1 MNTLVNGFVLWCVR
15 AVIMGLVA
23 KKREPVDDLID
34 GLVWMRRTDDRSAE
48 RPMVRHV
55 QTRAGHIGYRDQL
68 DRARR
73 FLERMEQSVD
83 DMDDEGMTDVDF
95 QDMVWAF
102 FQNCWHVKDWV
113 DHDPVV
119 SLVTK
124 QAVLAQAYRSVVLN
138 VCQDMCNGTKHL
150 GARQGAS
157 HDHVDTT
164 IVPGGPIIRD
174 CLIDSGAG
182 QLVSGRMLA
191 RQCIA
196 EWVSILQSQ
205 GLETARRS

>member
-1 MNTLVNGFVLWCVR
+1 
-15 AVIMGLVA
+15 
-23 KKREPVDDLID
+23 
-34 GLVWMRRTDDRSAE
+34 
-48 RPMVRHV
+48 MVRHV
-55 QTRAGHIGYRDQL
+55 QTRAGHLGYRHQL

-95 QDMVWAF
+95 QDFVWAF

-113 DHDPVV
+113 EHDPLV
-119 SLVTK
+119 SPIAK
-124 QAVLAQAYRSVVLN
+124 QAVIAQARQSVVLK
-138 VCQDMCNGTKHL
+138 VCREMCNGTKHL

-157 HDHVDTT
+157 HDHIDTT

-174 CLIDSGAG
+174 CQIDNGAG
-182 QLVSGRMLA
+182 QLVSGKLLA
-191 RQCIA
+191 HQCIA

-205 GLETARRS
+205 GLATGRLG